1 MEALEPNNIMENSE
15 LILNDDG
22 SVYHI
27 HLKPEHVADTVIL
40 VGDQGRVKM
49 VSDHFDKVEHQISN
63 REFNTHTGTYKGKR
77 LTVMSTGIGTDNID
91 IAISE
96 LDAAV
101 NIDLANRQHKSERKS
116 LNLIR
121 IGTSGAI
128 HPDIPVGS
136 FVISEFGL
144 GFEGLV
150 YFYDYKPRPF
160 DKKITDKLQEHL
172 QWNPNLAAPYIV
184 AGSSSLVDRLQE
196 GMVKGITATASG
208 FYGPQGRALYLQPS
222 ITDLGDKLRAFSYEG
237 HRITNFEME
246 TSALYGLGQMLGHK
260 CCTCCA
266 IIANRSIKEYADN
279 YKLIVKDLIVT
290 VLDRL
295 VD

>member
-1 MEALEPNNIMENSE
+1 MSNDQMQRSE

-27 HLKPEHVADTVIL
+27 HLKEEHIADTVIL

-49 VSDHFDKVEHQISN
+49 VSDHFDTVEYEISN
-63 REFNTHTGTYKGKR
+63 REFNTHTGYYKGKR
-77 LTVMSTGIGTDNID
+77 ITVMSTGIGTDNID

-101 NIDLANRQHKSERKS
+101 NIDLVNRTHKKNRRS

-128 HPDIPVGS
+128 QSDIPVGS
-136 FVISEFGL
+136 YVISEFGL
-144 GFEGLV
+144 GLDGLV
-150 YFYDYKPRPF
+150 YYYDFQPSSKE
-160 DKKITDKLQEHL
+160 KEITQQLLNHL
-172 QWNPNLAAPYIV
+172 QWNPKLSDPYAV
-184 AGSSSLVDRLQE
+184 EGSQKLIKLLE
-196 GMVKGITATASG
+196 KGMVKGITGTASG

-222 ITDLGDKLRAFSYEG
+222 IKDLGKKLRSFSYKE

-246 TSALYGLGQMLGHK
+246 TSALYGMGKMMGHE
-260 CCTCCA
+260 CCTCCV
-266 IIANRSIKEYADN
+266 IIANRYIKEYADDYQSIVRN
-279 YKLIVKDLIVT
+279 LIQT

-295 VD
+295 V